1 MNTVRSKDG
10 TTIAFDRS
18 GTGPALVLVGGLLEQ
33 RAMDSETAQLAA
45 FPLLTQHFTVIHYDR
60 RGRGDSTDTL
70 PYAVDREIEDIAALI
85 DNAGGSAYI
94 SGISSGGAL
103 AFEAALALGQKVTK
117 LAMYDPPYNDD
128 QAARAAWRTFRS
140 ELADVLAKGRR
151 GDAVALFMSLLG
163 VSPEEIEGVKEYPMW
178 PMWESVAPTIA
189 YDAAVLGEEAA
200 VPIERAAALKVPT
213 LILNGSESYPFMH
226 ESATALAA
234 AIPNSEHR
242 MLEGQPHEVAAE
254 ALAPALV
261 EFFDPGAGV

>member
-1 MNTVRSKDG
+1 MSTVRSKDG
-10 TTIAFDRS
+10 ATIAFDRS
-18 GTGPALVLVGGLLEQ
+18 GAGPALVLVGGLLEH
-33 RAMDSETAQLAA
+33 RATDSETAQLAA

-60 RGRGDSTDTL
+60 RGRGDSTDTQ
-70 PYAVDREIEDIAALI
+70 PYALDREIEDIAALI
-85 DNAGGSAYI
+85 DTAGGSAFL

-128 QAARAAWRTFRS
+128 QAARAAWLKFRS

-163 VSPEEIEGVKEYPMW
+163 VSSEEIEGVKEYPMW
-178 PMWESVAPTIA
+178 PMWEAMAPTIA

-200 VPIERAAALKVPT
+200 VPIERAASLKVPT

-242 MLEGQPHEVAAE
+242 MLEGQPHEVSAE
-254 ALAPALV
+254 ALAPVLV
-261 EFFDPGAGV
+261 EFFNPGAGG